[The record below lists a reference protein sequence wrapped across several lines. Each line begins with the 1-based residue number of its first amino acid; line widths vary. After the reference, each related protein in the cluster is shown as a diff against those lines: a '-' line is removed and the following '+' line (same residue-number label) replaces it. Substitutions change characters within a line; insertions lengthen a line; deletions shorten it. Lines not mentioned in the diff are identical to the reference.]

1 MHVFLCINVY
11 LYPKKLCFCVCVQ
24 LKIDITQA
32 FFCIIDWALSPPK
45 KGKKLDFEPQ
55 VCQFSALHLIC
66 RGLKSFQYAENTG
79 QVTAYKEVAPL
90 QHI

>member
-1 MHVFLCINVY
+1 MFSYVLLCFLIVFLCMCTVNNRHY
-11 LYPKKLCFCVCVQ
+11 
-24 LKIDITQA
+24 TS

-45 KGKKLDFEPQ
+45 KGKDFEPQ

-66 RGLKSFQYAENTG
+66 RGLKSCQYAENTG